1 MSCRKL
7 YECLFSRICCQK
19 DTQIIWTNEEE
30 NALIQ
35 YIVSGH
41 NLDDICRHMNIPT
54 DMVEYRI
61 IDNMSKYNNYEAVY
75 HMGPGFKYCNY
86 IEFIK
91 KQYEYTSL

>member
-1 MSCRKL
+1 M
-7 YECLFSRICCQK
+7 YECLFCRLYCKK
-19 DTQIIWTNEEE
+19 DTQIIWTKEED

-35 YIVSGH
+35 YIITGH
-41 NLDDICRHMNIPT
+41 TLDDICSYMKMPT
-54 DMVEYRI
+54 NMVEYRI

-75 HMGPGFKYCNY
+75 HMGPGFKYRNY